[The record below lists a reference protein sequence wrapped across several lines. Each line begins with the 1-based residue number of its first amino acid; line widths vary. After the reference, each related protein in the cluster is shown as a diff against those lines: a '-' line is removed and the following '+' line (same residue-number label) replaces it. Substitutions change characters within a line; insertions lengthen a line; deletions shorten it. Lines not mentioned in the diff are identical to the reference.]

1 MIWHVRELLCFPHN
15 SYTWVDYL
23 ERGMKITDARDVM
36 LQYALLALRRRNAGA
51 FLNRFSIRGI
61 VRGAAV
67 GIGFVNAVAGGWVY
81 ATADREGERRE
92 RKENPRWVD

>member
-1 MIWHVRELLCFPHN
+1 
-15 SYTWVDYL
+15 
-23 ERGMKITDARDVM
+23 MKITDARDVM